1 MERMFYGAYAFNANL
16 AGWNVASVSDMYF
29 IFYDARAFN
38 SDLAGWNVAS
48 VSTMTKIFQSAAAFD
63 RNIAGWNVRK
73 VKSLDGAPPLL
84 LPHCVAPPPTCRSAC
99 GTRGVSA
106 TLRVAGRRLW
116 QRRNRCSYPP
126 CATVRMDARMGRHL

>member
-1 MERMFYGAYAFNANL
+1 MERMFYGAYAFNANV

-63 RNIAGWNVRK
+63 RNIADWNVRK

-106 TLRVAGRRLW
+106 TLRVAGRRL
-116 QRRNRCSYPP
+116 
-126 CATVRMDARMGRHL
+126 